1 MDEQQTIKQVDIFE
15 WANNAGRFKK
25 EFEVEFFLVNKRYTV
40 YHLPMSA
47 DLKPQV
53 APVFLLEILNEVE
66 KGAGLGLEPR
76 PFEESKAEDG
86 VLLWS
91 TRTRVAN
98 AKLVLDQI
106 ETLRSSIETFNEYDH
121 EFKTIKMIVARFSHK
136 AATPFYI
143 IKQVTGSSSL
153 SERNAWQIGQ
163 DGKLSALQPAAAF
176 KIATDNQ
183 VLIVDDQIFAFNP
196 KKFEAIF
203 SYSYKKQAIADKKV
217 EQILDRY
224 QLNFPE
230 GQDLNTLIAGR
241 AKSINKL
248 QNLELGTKSQEEIV
262 EYSENM
268 ALDLMTADDGAIII
282 LDGRDVD
289 TFVSLLNDDYM
300 TSDLTGLRYE
310 IKGKK
315 LLKGDE

>member
-1 MDEQQTIKQVDIFE
+1 MDEQTTKPVDIFE
-15 WANNAGRFKK
+15 WANNAERFKK
-25 EFEVEFFLVNKRYTV
+25 DFDVEFFLVNKRYTV

-53 APVFLLEILNEVE
+53 GPVFLLEILNEVE
-66 KGAGLGLEPR
+66 KGAGLGLEAR
-76 PFEESKAEDG
+76 PFEESEAEDG

-91 TRTRVAN
+91 TCERVAN

-106 ETLRSSIETFNEYDH
+106 ETSRSAVETFNEYDH
-121 EFKTIKMIVARFSHK
+121 EFKTMKMIVARFSHK
-136 AATPFYI
+136 GQTPFYI
-143 IKQVTGSSSL
+143 VKQVTGSSSL
-153 SERNAWQIGQ
+153 SERNAWQVSQ
-163 DGKLSALQPAAAF
+163 DGKLSALEPAAAF

-183 VLIVDDQIFAFNP
+183 VLIVDQQIFAFNP

-230 GQDLNTLIAGR
+230 GQDLNTMIAGR

-248 QNLELGTKSQEEIV
+248 QNLELGAKTQEEIV
-262 EYSENM
+262 QYSENM

-315 LLKGDE
+315 LLKGED

>member
-1 MDEQQTIKQVDIFE
+1 MDEQQTTKSVDIFE

-25 EFEVEFFLVNKRYTV
+25 DFEVEFFLVNKRYTI
-40 YHLPMSA
+40 YHLPMSG

-76 PFEESKAEDG
+76 PFEESEAEDG

-91 TRTRVAN
+91 TTERVAN
-98 AKLVLDQI
+98 AKLILDQI
-106 ETLRSSIETFNEYDH
+106 ETSRSAIETFNEYDH
-121 EFKTIKMIVARFSHK
+121 EFKTIKMIIARFSHK
-136 AATPFYI
+136 GTTPFYI
-143 IKQVTGSSSL
+143 VKQVTGSSSL

-183 VLIVDDQIFAFNP
+183 VLIVGEQIFAFNP

>member
-1 MDEQQTIKQVDIFE
+1 MDEQTTKPVDIFE
-15 WANNAGRFKK
+15 WANNAERFKK
-25 EFEVEFFLVNKRYTV
+25 DFDVEFFLVNKRYTV

-53 APVFLLEILNEVE
+53 GPVFLLEILNEVE

-76 PFEESKAEDG
+76 PFEESEAEDG

-91 TRTRVAN
+91 TCERVAN

-106 ETLRSSIETFNEYDH
+106 ETSRSAVETFNEYDH
-121 EFKTIKMIVARFSHK
+121 EFKTMKMIVARFSHK
-136 AATPFYI
+136 GQTPFYI
-143 IKQVTGSSSL
+143 VKQVTGSSSL
-153 SERNAWQIGQ
+153 SERNAWQVSQ
-163 DGKLSALQPAAAF
+163 DGKLSALEPAAAF

-183 VLIVDDQIFAFNP
+183 VLIVDQQIFAFHP
-196 KKFEAIF
+196 TKFEAIF

-230 GQDLNTLIAGR
+230 GQDLNTMIAGR

-248 QNLELGTKSQEEIV
+248 QNLELGAKTQEEIV

-289 TFVSLLNDDYM
+289 TFVSLLNDDFM

-315 LLKGDE
+315 LLKGED

>member
-1 MDEQQTIKQVDIFE
+1 MDEQTTKPVDIFE
-15 WANNAGRFKK
+15 WANNAERFKK
-25 EFEVEFFLVNKRYTV
+25 DFDVEFFLVNKRYTV

-53 APVFLLEILNEVE
+53 GPVFLLEILNEVE

-76 PFEESKAEDG
+76 PFEESEAEDG

-91 TRTRVAN
+91 TCERVAN

-106 ETLRSSIETFNEYDH
+106 ETSRSAVETFNEYDH
-121 EFKTIKMIVARFSHK
+121 EFKTMKMIVARFSHK
-136 AATPFYI
+136 GQTPFYI
-143 IKQVTGSSSL
+143 VKQVTGSSSL
-153 SERNAWQIGQ
+153 SERNAWQVSQ
-163 DGKLSALQPAAAF
+163 DGKLSALEPAAAF

-183 VLIVDDQIFAFNP
+183 VLIVDQQIFAFNP

-230 GQDLNTLIAGR
+230 GQDLNTMIAGR

-248 QNLELGTKSQEEIV
+248 QNLELGAKTQEEIV

-289 TFVSLLNDDYM
+289 TFVSLLNDDFM

-315 LLKGDE
+315 LLKGED

>member
-1 MDEQQTIKQVDIFE
+1 MDEQTTKPVDIFE
-15 WANNAGRFKK
+15 WANNAERFKK
-25 EFEVEFFLVNKRYTV
+25 DFDVEFFLVNKRYTV

-53 APVFLLEILNEVE
+53 GPVFLLEILNEVE

-76 PFEESKAEDG
+76 PFEESEAEDG

-91 TRTRVAN
+91 TCERVAN

-106 ETLRSSIETFNEYDH
+106 ETSRSAIETFNEYDH
-121 EFKTIKMIVARFSHK
+121 EFKTMKMIVARFSHK
-136 AATPFYI
+136 GQTPFYI
-143 IKQVTGSSSL
+143 VKQVTGSSSL
-153 SERNAWQIGQ
+153 SERNAWQVSQ
-163 DGKLSALQPAAAF
+163 DGKLSALEPAAAF

-183 VLIVDDQIFAFNP
+183 VLIVDQQIFAFNP

-230 GQDLNTLIAGR
+230 GQDLNTMIAGR

-248 QNLELGTKSQEEIV
+248 QNLELGAKTQEEIV
-262 EYSENM
+262 QYSENM

-289 TFVSLLNDDYM
+289 TFVSLLNDDFM

-315 LLKGDE
+315 LLKGED